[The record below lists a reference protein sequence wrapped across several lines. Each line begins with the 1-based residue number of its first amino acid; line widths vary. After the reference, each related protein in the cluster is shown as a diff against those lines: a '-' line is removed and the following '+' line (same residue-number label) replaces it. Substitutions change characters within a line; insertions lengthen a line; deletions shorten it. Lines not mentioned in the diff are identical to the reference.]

1 MNASLASL
9 ALFCLVSPAHAEISV
24 PAFTAYCDPDFRGV
38 EFSKEKGLSGW
49 KDAKQHISWFGEIK
63 TPGKLTA
70 SLRVKGDEG
79 RVLRLKVGET
89 SREAAVTNGTVSFG
103 EFAR

>member
-9 ALFCLVSPAHAEISV
+9 ALFCLVSPAHAQISV

-49 KDAKQHISWFGEIK
+49 KDAKQHI
-63 TPGKLTA
+63 
-70 SLRVKGDEG
+70 
-79 RVLRLKVGET
+79 
-89 SREAAVTNGTVSFG
+89 
-103 EFAR
+103 